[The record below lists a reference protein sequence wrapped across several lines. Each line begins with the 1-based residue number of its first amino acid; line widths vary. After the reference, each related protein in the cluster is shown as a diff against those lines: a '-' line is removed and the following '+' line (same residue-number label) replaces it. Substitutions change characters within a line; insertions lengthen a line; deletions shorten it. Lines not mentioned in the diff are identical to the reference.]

1 MKIRRFIITI
11 LVLIAF
17 SSGGWSDSTGTRTST
32 ANMLIKAFKVDSSN
46 AEPELVITDALV
58 SNLDQIP
65 DGHEI
70 NLTDYVSKFLGSTSS
85 DRTDFN
91 SGVVF
96 SYRVAGAKEGSYT
109 LSFEFKSFEDYDNPD
124 SKIRARFEVGN
135 TNYIFSNSATNL
147 NKNGSHRITD
157 TSYGSQSGVT
167 ATTTT
172 SWLGT
177 TSTKWESIYIS
188 KSWEVRKTD
197 NAPSGAVCS
206 QWIARGAVALTIDSN
221 DYNDAGIGRYRS
233 EVKVIFTVGD

>member
-1 MKIRRFIITI
+1 MTIRRFIITI
-11 LVLIAF
+11 LVLVVF
-17 SSGGWSDSTGTRTST
+17 SSGGWSDSAGTRTST

-65 DGHEI
+65 DDHEI
-70 NLTDYVSKFLGSTSS
+70 DITDYMRKFLGSTGS

-109 LSFEFKSFEDYDNPD
+109 LSFEFNSFEDDDDPD

-135 TNYIFSNSATNL
+135 TNYIFSNTATNL

-157 TSYGSQSGVT
+157 TSSGSQSGVT

-172 SWLGT
+172 SWWGT
-177 TSTKWESIYIS
+177 SSTQWKSIDLS

-206 QWIARGAVALTIDSN
+206 QWIARGAVALTIDSD
-221 DYNDAGIGRYRS
+221 DYDAAGIGRYRS
-233 EVKVIFTVGD
+233 EVRVNFTVGD